1 MRKCRTVRQIETVVF
16 FVILSIL
23 IEQIQITNTVFGQT
37 GYSKRTYFNQKLG
50 LQFQYPSP
58 WGEAFDSDRSRKKQ
72 QDALSVR
79 RVKEANSMDRQ
90 REDVRLE
97 DEISKQMDDITTKTL
112 KKTKDMD
119 TFERKAQEIRLTK
132 PLSPET
138 LGMGKKFKR
147 RKKSSVTKNN
157 SQ

>member
-1 MRKCRTVRQIETVVF
+1 M
-16 FVILSIL
+16 
-23 IEQIQITNTVFGQT
+23 
-37 GYSKRTYFNQKLG
+37 
-50 LQFQYPSP
+50 
-58 WGEAFDSDRSRKKQ
+58 ARSENGRKKQ
-72 QDALSVR
+72 EDGLSVR
-79 RVKEANSMDRQ
+79 RVQEANSMNRQ

-138 LGMGKKFKR
+138 LGMGKKFTR
-147 RKKSSVTKNN
+147 RKKSSITKNN

>member
-1 MRKCRTVRQIETVVF
+1 M
-16 FVILSIL
+16 
-23 IEQIQITNTVFGQT
+23 
-37 GYSKRTYFNQKLG
+37 
-50 LQFQYPSP
+50 
-58 WGEAFDSDRSRKKQ
+58 ARSESGRKKQ
-72 QDALSVR
+72 EDALSVR
-79 RVKEANSMDRQ
+79 RVQEANSMNRQ

-147 RKKSSVTKNN
+147 RKKSSISKNN

>member
-1 MRKCRTVRQIETVVF
+1 LSLLRKQRQQQDVLAHF
-16 FVILSIL
+16 PAPILL
-23 IEQIQITNTVFGQT
+23 DTTLV
-37 GYSKRTYFNQKLG
+37 K
-50 LQFQYPSP
+50 
-58 WGEAFDSDRSRKKQ
+58 ADMARSENGRKKKE
-72 QDALSVR
+72 DALSVR
-79 RVKEANSMDRQ
+79 RVQEANSMNRQ

-147 RKKSSVTKNN
+147 RKKSSITKNN

>member
-1 MRKCRTVRQIETVVF
+1 M
-16 FVILSIL
+16 
-23 IEQIQITNTVFGQT
+23 
-37 GYSKRTYFNQKLG
+37 
-50 LQFQYPSP
+50 
-58 WGEAFDSDRSRKKQ
+58 ARSENDRKKQ
-72 QDALSVR
+72 EDALSLR
-79 RVKEANSMDRQ
+79 RVQEANSMNRQ

-147 RKKSSVTKNN
+147 RKKSRITKNN